1 MVVEVENVRIKDVL
15 SRAGELGLRVED
27 LVESYEEIKKKVNEK
42 GALNIGSFDF
52 LTRKAVKAVFGE
64 EIGVITQEHLEVFAK
79 ILHTVNKEYISRNFL
94 EKNNFLTFS
103 HTENENKDTRE
114 ISKGLEK
121 NRKLETELEKNR
133 KEFYDVLLDAIK
145 LTVNLDLPKLSIAVA
160 ALYLLPP
167 YLEGGKEAFFSRTEI
182 LNKAREI
189 NRELDN
195 RYKESSIQQAVS
207 KIINDD
213 ALVDY
218 KRSENGYRLLD
229 SVRKDI
235 THTLERLWLARLEK
249 QKLSGSMDVSDM
261 AKDFKRFFLSYVDN
275 NGKRI
280 YREKILNL
288 LTEYNSKSL
297 PVDFAHVNSFMPSI
311 AEKLLKEPE
320 EVILAAEDAV
330 SLVLK
335 EEFFED
341 NPPHIHVRFYNIPK
355 TLEPRFVSPEHIN
368 HFIQVRG
375 VVTRLSSIEPF
386 ISKAFFI
393 CKDCGNEMT
402 RLQREYSLKFIRPAK
417 CDACGSKNIE
427 LDPEKSTFRRYQSA
441 TIQDPPERLR
451 GGQLPRQLNVIL
463 LDDLCDTITPGDR
476 VIMTGTLRLIE
487 GEEENRPV
495 RKVVLIV
502 NHVEKESKDEEDIKI
517 TPEEERKI
525 LEEVKSRNY
534 KEKLIQS
541 FAPTVHG
548 YENEKLG
555 ILLSLFGGHDEYSPA
570 GERKRKRIHVLL
582 VGDPGTA
589 KSHLLDFTAKI
600 APRAVRA
607 SGKGAS
613 GVGLMA
619 AAKKDN
625 ITGRWTVDA
634 GTLVLAD
641 NGFAIIDELD
651 KMSKED
657 RNSLHEPMEQGSVY
671 FAKAGLNMVL
681 NARATVIAAANPKFG
696 KINRN
701 KTIPEQIDLPPS
713 LMSRFDLIFTFI
725 NTVDENKDK
734 LVAEAILKRW
744 YEDERVRPP
753 YSPEFMRKLIVYAR
767 KKIKA
772 LKLDPQLKEEIQ
784 RYYSRLRKRLK
795 NEEGFSVT
803 PRQLEAILRLA
814 EAHARMHLRDTVT
827 KEDFKVAISLLEYS
841 LQRAAIDEEGDIDVS
856 ILEVGQSSR
865 RLKLKQRVLE
875 TIGKLEDSSDWG
887 APKEDVIEEV
897 QQLGFKRVEIE
908 EMLSELME
916 SGEVYQPRGGH
927 YRVARE

>member
-1 MVVEVENVRIKDVL
+1 MAVGAENINIKDVL
-15 SRAGELGLRVED
+15 SRAEELDLSVED
-27 LVESYEEIKKKVNEK
+27 LFRSHEEIKKEIDKK

-52 LTRKAVKAVFGE
+52 LARKAIKAVFGE

-79 ILHTVNKEYISRNFL
+79 ILHQIKSEILDNDSRKKFFPPFPEG
-94 EKNNFLTFS
+94 EKGK
-103 HTENENKDTRE
+103 KDTE
-114 ISKGLEK
+114 SFPFQKEMEEK
-121 NRKLETELEKNR
+121 DNIQKEKQENLRDTIELQ
-133 KEFYDVLLDAIK
+133 LQAIK
-145 LTVNLDLPKLSIAVA
+145 RTV
-160 ALYLLPP
+160 
-167 YLEGGKEAFFSRTEI
+167 E
-182 LNKAREI
+182 LNKQHDSLVILALCHERDYVAYSDLIDKVTQI
-189 NRELDN
+189 NKVLGK
-195 RYKESSIQQAVS
+195 RYANSSLRQAVS
-207 KIINDD
+207 RVGNDTNIVEKKVSRD
-213 ALVDY
+213 VRY
-218 KRSENGYRLLD
+218 FRLLPE
-229 SVRKDI
+229 VRDEICETFTKL
-235 THTLERLWLARLEK
+235 LEHE
-249 QKLSGSMDVSDM
+249 Q
-261 AKDFKRFFLSYVDN
+261 AKKGLKSLDGGDRKAMIEAFKTFILSYTEG
-275 NGKRI
+275 NGEKI
-280 YREKILNL
+280 YREKLASL
-288 LTEYNSKSL
+288 LTEESKKSL
-297 PVDFAHVNSFMPSI
+297 EIDFVHLSSVLERIPK
-311 AEKLLKEPE
+311 KLLEEPE
-320 EVILAAEDAV
+320 EVISAAEDAV
-330 SLVLK
+330 ELILK
-335 EEFFED
+335 EEFFKD
-341 NPPHIHVRFYNIPK
+341 NPPHIHVRFYNLPK

-368 HFIQVRG
+368 RFIQVRG

-386 ISKAFFI
+386 ISEAVFV
-393 CKDCGNEMT
+393 CRDCGNEMP
-402 RLQREYSLKFIRPAK
+402 RIQREYSLKLERPVK
-417 CDACGSKNIE
+417 CNACGSKSIE
-427 LDPEKSTFRRYQSA
+427 LNPEKSTFRKYQSA
-441 TIQDPPERLR
+441 TIQDLPERLK

-476 VIMTGTLRLIE
+476 VIMSGTLRLIE
-487 GEEENRPV
+487 GEEENKPV

-517 TPEEERKI
+517 TPEEERRI
-525 LEEVKSRNY
+525 LEEVKSPDY
-534 KEKLIQS
+534 KKKLIQS

-582 VGDPGTA
+582 IGDPGTA
-589 KSHLLDFTAKI
+589 KSHLLDFTARI

-725 NTVDENKDK
+725 NTVDEEKDQ

-744 YEDERVRPP
+744 YEGERVRPP

-772 LKLDPQLKEEIQ
+772 TRLDPQLKEEIQ
-784 RYYSRLRKRLK
+784 KYYAELRKRLK
-795 NEEGFSVT
+795 NKEGFSIT

-827 KEDFKVAISLLEYS
+827 KEDFDVAVNLLEYS
-841 LQRAAIDEEGDIDVS
+841 LQKAAIDEEGDIDVS
-856 ILEVGQSSR
+856 ILEIGQSSKR
-865 RLKLKQRVLE
+865 RNLKQRVLE
-875 TIGKLEDSSDWG
+875 VIEKLQDSGEWG
-887 APKEDVIEEV
+887 ASREDIIEEV
-897 QQLGFKRVEIE
+897 QQFGFKRVEVE
-908 EMLSELME
+908 KALRELME
-916 SGEVYQPRGGH
+916 SGEVYQPKGG
-927 YRVARE
+927 YYKINPEEN